1 MCSVVPPLRR
11 LPDDGLHNLMKCMK
25 AATLALAGLL
35 VSGAGAARADTTW
48 ELEAADWARPR
59 SGAALVGMAPL
70 PSVVRAWSGA
80 EDKDIAIL
88 HAGGEEGEL
97 WARELRD
104 WLIAL
109 GVPGNRVR
117 LVVGGSGPA
126 TLKLELRAQ

>member
-1 MCSVVPPLRR
+1 MNRWEPGAIVLI
-11 LPDDGLHNLMKCMK
+11 
-25 AATLALAGLL
+25 AAIAGGGGG
-35 VSGAGAARADTTW
+35 GAHADTEW
-48 ELEAADWARPR
+48 QLDAADWARPR
-59 SGAALVGMAPL
+59 SGSTLVGMAPL
-70 PSVVRAWSGA
+70 PSVVRSWSAAGD
-80 EDKDIAIL
+80 EDIAIL

-126 TLKLELRAQ
+126 TLKLELRE